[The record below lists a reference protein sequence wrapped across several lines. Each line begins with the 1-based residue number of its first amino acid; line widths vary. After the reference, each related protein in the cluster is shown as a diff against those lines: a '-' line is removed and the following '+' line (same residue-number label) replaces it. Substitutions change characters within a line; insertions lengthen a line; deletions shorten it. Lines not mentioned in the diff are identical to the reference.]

1 MKICSKA
8 AVLNWH
14 LVEEVDL
21 SSHVVVC
28 PVDLVVLTGLRLVPI
43 ITNHPPAASVS
54 ELG

>member
-21 SSHVVVC
+21 ASHVVVS
-28 PVDLVVLTGLRLVPI
+28 PVDLVVLTGLRLVSI
-43 ITNHPPAASVS
+43 ITDDPPTASVG